1 MINNVLFL
9 YIVIKYLSI
18 FLRIKSIFKNL
29 ETKGFT
35 IVLRKTSGKKTEE
48 KIVFH

>member
-9 YIVIKYLSI
+9 YIVIKCLSI
-18 FLRIKSIFKNL
+18 FLRVKSIFKNL
-29 ETKGFT
+29 ETKSFT
-35 IVLRKTSGKKTEE
+35 IVLRKRSGKKTEE